1 MSGIIAIFAAERSNG
16 RVESTGRAESS
27 PRTPITNAVCRV
39 HPESGFYRERV
50 KLRSP
55 ETVADIAIILIH
67 QTDYLL
73 MRLIETAKQRFLKE
87 EGIREAMTRARINYR
102 NEKKR

>member
-1 MSGIIAIFAAERSNG
+1 M
-16 RVESTGRAESS
+16 
-27 PRTPITNAVCRV
+27 
-39 HPESGFYRERV
+39 
-50 KLRSP
+50 P

-87 EGIREAMTRARINYR
+87 GGIREAMTRARINYR
-102 NEKKR
+102 NEKKG